1 MPRARTTRN
10 RAASAR
16 KPAAFLDALRQGPL
30 VFDGAMGTQLYERG
44 YFITRSF
51 DEANLARPDL
61 VGEIHRDYAAAGA
74 RVLETNTFGANRDLL
89 ARYGAQDRLRD
100 INRAGVRLAREAA
113 GGAWVAGA
121 VGPTGLLLGALTG
134 GQRRR
139 LEDTFKEQMEAL
151 LEEGIDLLVLETFY
165 AAGEIEAALRAARAL
180 FQGPIVAQISC
191 GEEDPAVDGIPP
203 EAMAE
208 HLKDW
213 GADVAGVNCA
223 EGPAFVFEVA
233 TRMLGHGVPISAQ
246 PNAGRPRRL
255 DERTLYM
262 TTPEYFGVYAR
273 RLFQAGV
280 AIVGGCCG
288 TGPEHIRRA
297 VDAAAMLGGGRVQV
311 EAAERIAAVPEIRR
325 LPPIAM
331 TDKSP
336 LGAKLAR
343 IQHERIDPAGP
354 RRPFSGPESFA
365 VSVEVNPDPGLD
377 PARALA
383 AVARLKR
390 AGVDAVNTA
399 DGPRAT
405 ARMSNLALALRA
417 RAETGIEVI
426 LHVCCRDRNLLALHG
441 DLLGAWV
448 LGLRTLVVIT
458 GDPPKMGDYP
468 AATAVFDLDSIGLL
482 RMIDGLNHGL
492 DPAGKPLLDRPLG
505 GCEPVRA
512 RTSFLLACGA
522 EPAAHDYERELRRLE
537 DKKQAGAEFVM
548 TQPVYD
554 AAVLRRFLDDVRPL
568 GLPVLVGVCPLAS
581 ARNAEF
587 LHNEVPGMQIPDA
600 IRRRMAETRTPEA
613 GRRAGVQI
621 AREMLD
627 AVKDAA
633 AGAYVMPQFGRY
645 RSAVEVLEPLGYGFA
660 PEDRE

>member
-1 MPRARTTRN
+1 MPAGT
-10 RAASAR
+10 AS
-16 KPAAFLDALRQGPL
+16 FLDALRQGPL

-61 VGEIHRDYAAAGA
+61 VEAIHRDYAAAGA

-89 ARYGAQDRLRD
+89 SRYGAQDRLRD
-100 INRAGVRLAREAA
+100 INRAAVRLARQAA
-113 GGAWVAGA
+113 GGAFVAGA
-121 VGPTGLLLGALTG
+121 VGPTGALLGELTG
-134 GQRRR
+134 PRRR
-139 LEDTFKEQMEAL
+139 HLEDTFREQIEAL
-151 LEEGIDLLVLETFY
+151 LEEGVDLLVLETFY
-165 AAGEIEAALRAARAL
+165 AAAEIEAALRAARAL
-180 FQGPIVAQISC
+180 YRGPVVAQITCS
-191 GEEDPAVDGIPP
+191 EEAPAIDGVPP
-203 EAMAE
+203 GTMAE
-208 HLKDW
+208 RLKEW

-223 EGPAFVFEVA
+223 EGPAFVFETA
-233 TRMLGHGVPISAQ
+233 TRMLGRGLPVSAQ

-273 RLFQAGV
+273 RMFQAGV

-297 VDAAAMLGGGRVQV
+297 AEAAAMLGGGRVRAAAEERR
-311 EAAERIAAVPEIRR
+311 EAAPEIRR
-325 LPPIAM
+325 LPPAPM
-331 TDKSP
+331 AGKSP

-343 IQHERIDPAGP
+343 IQSERLDPGGP

-365 VSVEVNPDPGLD
+365 VSVEVNADPGLD
-377 PARALA
+377 PSRALA
-383 AVARLKR
+383 AAAMLER
-390 AGVDAVNTA
+390 AGVDAINTA

-405 ARMSNLALALRA
+405 ARMGNLALALKV
-417 RAETGIEVI
+417 RAETGIDVI

-441 DLLGAWV
+441 DLLGAWA
-448 LGLRTLVVIT
+448 LGIRNLVVIT

-482 RMIDGLNHGL
+482 RMLDGLNHGL
-492 DPAGKPLLDRPLG
+492 DPAGRPLLDHPAAG
-505 GCEPVRA
+505 GAPVRA

-522 EPAAHDYERELRRLE
+522 EPAARDSERELRRLE
-537 DKKQAGAEFVM
+537 EKAKAGAEFVM

-554 AAVLRRFLDDVRPL
+554 PAVLRRFLDAVRPL

-587 LHNEVPGMQIPDA
+587 LHNEVPGMQIPDD
-600 IRRRMAETRTPEA
+600 IRRRMAEARTPEE
-613 GRRAGVQI
+613 GRRAGVAI
-621 AREMLD
+621 AREMIE
-627 AVKDAA
+627 AIRDAA
-633 AGAYVMPQFGRY
+633 AGAYIVPQFGRY
-645 RSAVEVLEPLGYGFA
+645 RTAVEVIEPLGYRFA
-660 PEDRE
+660 ASDAEADGRS